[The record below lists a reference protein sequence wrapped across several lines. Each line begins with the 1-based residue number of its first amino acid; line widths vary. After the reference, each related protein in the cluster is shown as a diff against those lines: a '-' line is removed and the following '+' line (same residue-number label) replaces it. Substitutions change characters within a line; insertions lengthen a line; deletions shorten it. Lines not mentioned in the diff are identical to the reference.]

1 MVATISPPRYLI
13 LEITTECNFKCK
25 QCHQWMTKETTEALP
40 TSEKLRAVKE
50 IAALNPTAKVI
61 LTGGETMLKY
71 DEFFA
76 ICEQAKKLDLQ
87 VISNTNGSYINKN
100 NALEVL
106 KNGPDFLILSLD
118 SHIEK
123 LHRFIRGNA
132 ESYQHL
138 IEIIPHLVEIRN
150 KHKLSNRIYTHS
162 IIFEENISLWS
173 EYIEFARKELKVDAV
188 YFQLLK
194 ETLRNQ
200 GNRDP
205 FFDKHFFKD
214 TKQAELFIYEIANTY
229 RNDSFMGTNAF
240 DLALMKKEIHN
251 PQKIELGICNSAE
264 KNIFIDAYGWSQ
276 LCLHMN
282 EIMPKDAIG
291 NYRNLTLSEL
301 WKSKNADDARQI
313 MQTCTKNCGM
323 LNCHR
328 KTRNETV

>member
-1 MVATISPPRYLI
+1 VDT
-13 LEITTECNFKCK
+13 
-25 QCHQWMTKETTEALP
+25 
-40 TSEKLRAVKE
+40 
-50 IAALNPTAKVI
+50 
-61 LTGGETMLKY
+61 
-71 DEFFA
+71 
-76 ICEQAKKLDLQ
+76 
-87 VISNTNGSYINKN
+87 
-100 NALEVL
+100 
-106 KNGPDFLILSLD
+106 
-118 SHIEK
+118 
-123 LHRFIRGNA
+123 
-132 ESYQHL
+132 
-138 IEIIPHLVEIRN
+138 RN

-173 EYIEFARKELKVDAV
+173 DYIEFARKTLKVDAV

-200 GNRDP
+200 GSRDP

-214 TKQAELFIYEIANTY
+214 SKQAELIIDEIANRY

-240 DLALMKKEIHN
+240 DLALMKKEIRN
-251 PQKIELGICNSAE
+251 PQILELGICNSAE

-276 LCLHMN
+276 LCMHMN

-328 KTRNETV
+328 KTRNETL